1 MNHSHWNDV
10 VPIEVQ
16 QEIGPP
22 YNWCVLSG
30 YTGSHAY
37 GTYVPPEHEFGTD
50 DIDIMGVVIP
60 PVEYYLGFRKM
71 NPCLYQKGKWD
82 ILLYEFR
89 HFVSLLLKGN
99 PNVIGMLWLRPEDYL
114 IRSPV
119 MDELIANRH
128 LFCGK
133 HVFDS
138 FRGYASGQLY
148 KMKHAVREGYMGEKR
163 RKLVERFGYD
173 VKNAAHMIRLLRMG
187 QEFLKT
193 GTLQVYRTDDAQQLI
208 EIKTGLWPLD
218 RVMDLAHAE
227 FDWLDA
233 AYAASTLP
241 EKPQTAEVEARVI
254 SILKGRI

>member
-1 MNHSHWNDV
+1 MIYPNDV
-10 VPIEVQ
+10 VPSEVRN
-16 QEIGPP
+16 EIGPP
-22 YNWCVLSG
+22 YDWCVLSG
-30 YTGSHAY
+30 YVGSHAH

-50 DIDIMGVVIP
+50 DIDVMGVMIP

-71 NPCLYQKGKWD
+71 DHFLYQKGKWD
-82 ILLYEFR
+82 ILFYEFK

-99 PNVIGMLWLRPEDYL
+99 PNVIGLLWLRPTDYL
-114 IRSPV
+114 IRHPV

-138 FRGYASGQLY
+138 FRGYAKGQMH
-148 KMKHAVREGYMGEKR
+148 KMQHAVREGYMGDKR

-187 QEFLKT
+187 QEFLKN
-193 GTLQVYRTDDAQQLI
+193 GTLQVYRADDAQQLI
-208 EIKTGLWPLD
+208 EIKTGLWSLGG
-218 RVMDLAHAE
+218 VLDLARAE
-227 FDWLDA
+227 FDGLDA

-241 EKPQTAEVEARVI
+241 EQPQTAEVEARVI